1 METASNLWISF
12 ANEDE
17 ALNGEEITQ
26 LHYYLFPNF
35 DYINVNSIQNNY
47 PQEMKDIVEY
57 FDFDYI
63 VLYGVNDVF
72 YDSYYWFFS
81 DGLSSAQE
89 AYSNKKIQVYKVIRS
104 DETNEF
110 WYFEPI

>member
-1 METASNLWISF
+1 
-12 ANEDE
+12 
-17 ALNGEEITQ
+17 
-26 LHYYLFPNF
+26 
-35 DYINVNSIQNNY
+35 
-47 PQEMKDIVEY
+47 MKDIVEY